1 MLSKE
6 KLDRINFLAN
16 KAKKEG
22 LTEKEK
28 AEQSKLRDEYLQN
41 FREYFKARLDNI
53 DFVDKEGNIV
63 DMKKANM
70 KKDKKKYS

>member
-28 AEQSKLRDEYLQN
+28 AEQSKLRYEYLQN

-53 DFVDKEGNIV
+53 DFVDEEGNIV